1 MSQKTNQF
9 NMRTIRYS
17 ENDLSKIQANRNFK
31 SFILSVKDDF
41 GDHGQIGMFI
51 LKLDLAK
58 KTAFLDTFLLSCRI
72 LGRDIELWMMQSVL
86 NIVKEN
92 DIPYLQIQYLETE
105 RNKLVKEFLLDL
117 CKDLEMKTSK
127 NGEIMVKYPSSKS
140 VVNIDSLY
148 N

>member
-1 MSQKTNQF
+1 MSANGQF
-9 NMRTIRYS
+9 
-17 ENDLSKIQANRNFK
+17 K
-31 SFILSVKDDF
+31 
-41 GDHGQIGMFI
+41 
-51 LKLDLAK
+51 K